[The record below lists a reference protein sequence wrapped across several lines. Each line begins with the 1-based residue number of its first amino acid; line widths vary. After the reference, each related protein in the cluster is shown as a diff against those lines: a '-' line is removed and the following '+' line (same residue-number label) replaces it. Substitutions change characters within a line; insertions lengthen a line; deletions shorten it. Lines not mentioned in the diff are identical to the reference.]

1 MPIDITLQYFDDCP
15 NWRLADR
22 DLKDAIR
29 LLDLDA
35 DITYRKVES
44 QAEAEGLGFR
54 GSPTFLISGRD
65 PFADPNAP
73 VGLSCPVYASA
84 RGLSGTPDVD
94 ALKRALGGARS

>member
-1 MPIDITLQYFDDCP
+1 MPIDITMQYFDDCP
-15 NWRLADR
+15 NWRQADR

-29 LLDLDA
+29 LLNLDA

-65 PFADPNAP
+65 PFADSSAP
-73 VGLSCPVYASA
+73 VGLSCRVYPSA
-84 RGLSGTPDVD
+84 QRPSGTPGVD
-94 ALKRALGGARS
+94 ALKRALGGASS